1 MIKKHRTALQR
12 VFGYYCKQVTS
23 VDDSTDS
30 MNCDKFLKMLRDGHI
45 IDRHLTPLV
54 VKHVFALTQLVRH
67 TAGPVPVRGAEWGAA
82 RRMSERVCVV
92 A

>member
-1 MIKKHRTALQR
+1 MRTSLVLCR
-12 VFGYYCKQVTS
+12 YYCKQVTS

-54 VKHVFALTQLVRH
+54 VKHVFALTQLVRGH
-67 TAGPVPVRGAEWGAA
+67 TAC
-82 RRMSERVCVV
+82 RRCIRRWEHRLT
-92 A
+92 